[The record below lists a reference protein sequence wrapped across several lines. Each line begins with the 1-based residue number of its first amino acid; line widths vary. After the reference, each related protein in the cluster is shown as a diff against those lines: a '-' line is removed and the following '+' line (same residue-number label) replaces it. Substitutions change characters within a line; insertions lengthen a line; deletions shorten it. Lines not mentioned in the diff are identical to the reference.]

1 MKVLFI
7 FLDGIGLGENN
18 PETNPLARAKMP
30 NLNALLDGRSLLKE
44 SAPFD
49 GEHASLIA
57 IDPAVGVDGLPQ
69 SATGQAI
76 LLTGKNISAEL
87 GYHYGPKPNPAVAA
101 YLDETIFSQ
110 CVKAGKKTALLNAYP
125 PRYFHGID
133 SGKRLYSSIPLA
145 VTNAGLELFK
155 YEDLVAGRAL
165 SADFTGEG
173 WRRMLGFPDAPVMDV
188 HEAGKKLVTLAM
200 EYDFSFFEYWASD
213 YAGHKQ
219 QMETAVGLMETFDGV
234 LGGVV
239 EAMKE
244 ERGKLALSNVEGT
257 KEGVESRKWKEEL
270 LVLVTSDHGNMEDV
284 STRKHTDAHV
294 PALVIGEKSA
304 REEFTRGMIDLTH
317 VAPAIWRAVAEA

>member
-18 PETNPLARAKMP
+18 PETNPFARAKMP

-49 GEHASLIA
+49 GEHASLRA
-57 IDPAVGVDGLPQ
+57 IDAGVGVDGLPQ
-69 SATGQAI
+69 SATGQAM

-87 GYHYGPKPNPAVAA
+87 GYHYGPKPNPEVAS
-101 YLDETIFSQ
+101 YLNGETLFSK
-110 CVKAGKKTALLNAYP
+110 CAAAGKRAALLNAYP
-125 PRYFHGID
+125 PRYFQGID

-173 WRRMLGFPDAPVMDV
+173 WRTMLGFPDAPVMNP
-188 HEAGKKLVTLAM
+188 HEAGKKLISLAM
-200 EYDFSFFEYWASD
+200 GYDFSFFEYWASD

-219 QMETAVGLMETFDGV
+219 QMETAVGLMESFDGV
-234 LGGVV
+234 IGGI
-239 EAMKE
+239 
-244 ERGKLALSNVEGT
+244 
-257 KEGVESRKWKEEL
+257 VESGKWDEL

-284 STRKHTDAHV
+284 STRKHTDADV
-294 PALVIGEKSA
+294 PLVVLGEKSA
-304 REEFTRGMIDLTH
+304 REEFMRGMTNLTH
-317 VAPAIWRAVAEA
+317 VASAIWRMVMKG